1 MVLSWTCHLHRIG
14 SIVLLVHDFSDH
26 WLELAKLGRYTKHQK
41 ICDTSFV
48 MFAVTW
54 VFTRLAYFPV
64 IVIFSINEEA
74 GQILQIF
81 PAYYVFSFLLNLLL
95 ILHLIWGYFILKVA
109 YKVKTSKSEETWSK
123 IFISRLLLWKMKLAT
138 QGVSQILRMINAK
151 KGDLQDFGS

>member
-1 MVLSWTCHLHRIG
+1 MSSTYYLWLLFLQDFLEMFLHHIVTISLMVLSWTCHLHRIG
-14 SIVLLVHDFSDH
+14 SIVLLVHDFADH
-26 WLELAKLGRYTKHQK
+26 WLELAKLGRYTKYQK

-109 YKVKTSKSEETWSK
+109 YKVKTSKSEE
-123 IFISRLLLWKMKLAT
+123 A
-138 QGVSQILRMINAK
+138 
-151 KGDLQDFGS
+151 